1 MTLMFVFAYPDRAT
15 GNYNKR
21 KKNHKHLRFNKEI
34 LTNLGKVNLGIFPH
48 KIMLTYERWKSYM
61 YVMFLFLWFFLGVGG
76 GEKVIGLLK
85 EKHGY

>member
-61 YVMFLFLWFFLGVGG
+61 YVMFLFLWFFFGGG